1 MGYHAS
7 ISRFSSQ
14 AGCPFPYT
22 VRSQS
27 HVKTT
32 CSFTVRKQTS
42 HQHVQSGGHQYM
54 YANVNE
60 VGAHSGVEQA
70 VGQLRAAVQPPS
82 TASRNVPPVHNRLLW
97 ALQCGYLWRF
107 IE

>member
-1 MGYHAS
+1 
-7 ISRFSSQ
+7 
-14 AGCPFPYT
+14 
-22 VRSQS
+22 
-27 HVKTT
+27 
-32 CSFTVRKQTS
+32 
-42 HQHVQSGGHQYM
+42 M